1 MCVAFQ
7 RFTKTRGRGYTPKA
21 SIWRRGQIGFN
32 QGAVEKFKI
41 AEFDYA
47 ILFHDTDTRKIGIGF
62 TNDGK
67 EGGATRISKR
77 ATGASISAS
86 AFLDF
91 YEIEHSKTKKYDI
104 EYDEKEKLYVMQL

>member
-1 MCVAFQ
+1 MAFQ
-7 RFTKTRGRGYTPKA
+7 RFTKTRSRGYSPKA
-21 SIWRRGQIGFN
+21 SIWSRGQIGFN

-47 ILFHDTDTRKIGIGF
+47 ILFYDPDTQKIGISF
-62 TNDGK
+62 TNNEK
-67 EGGATRISKR
+67 EEGATKISQR
-77 ATGASISAS
+77 ATGASISAR

-104 EYDEKEKLYVMQL
+104 EYEEKDNLYVMQL

>member
-1 MCVAFQ
+1 MAFQ
-7 RFTKTRGRGYTPKA
+7 RFTKTRSRGYTPKA
-21 SIWRRGQIGFN
+21 SIWSRGQIGFN

-47 ILFHDTDTRKIGIGF
+47 ILFYDPDTRKIGVSF

-67 EGGATRISKR
+67 EEGATKISKR

-86 AFLDF
+86 AFLDC
-91 YEIEHSKTKKYDI
+91 YEIDHSKTKKYDI
-104 EYDEKEKLYVMQL
+104 EYDEREKLYVMKLQ